1 MGAMETLG
9 AIRVRGANTPMELI
23 SAIGA
28 IRALVAI
35 IVLVAMGRTG
45 A

>member
-9 AIRVRGANTPMELI
+9 AIIVRGANTPMELI

-35 IVLVAMGRTG
+35 IVLVATKSNG